1 MRNSCLS
8 LLKQGWF
15 GLPLFFLGLGSLAF
29 SQLETDT
36 KAKNLSASEI
46 ASAIG
51 SKIQKGEEL
60 ADSLL
65 KQINLSSLDQVS
77 ALQQKISSN
86 ELNKE
91 DKGVLTAQLDNLI
104 SRFKDRENSMKESI
118 TQTLE
123 RISSSEEIFA
133 DLNSNF
139 AGRLEETRPALLA
152 LSENLDGSLVELEAL
167 STMTSGLTKDFNYE
181 FASLDG
187 RAEQSLAQRLP
198 VPPSSSTK
206 AAPVTSVGRKISS
219 VIQAREAL
227 PLRHSGIIGKNV
239 ELTEPKD
246 FGNFSTLNETD
257 EDGMI
262 ARLRKELDDS
272 KNFQSELSADSAELK
287 SDLRKA
293 YREIVSLQTNLKESQ
308 LIINELENSKRS
320 LYKNAEGGPATVQSV
335 SKEINRLEREL
346 EQAREDLRQSRQSL
360 LLEQQRSN
368 AMISSITTELERTR
382 RELDYARQMAH
393 SNGANFE
400 RLAYL
405 ERELAQTKRALE
417 TSQLAPVE
425 EGTDEF
431 VNLQDEL
438 RKSLA
443 AIARMQI
450 ELSEKDQMEEELLR
464 LKSTMEQL
472 EEIPSRSAS
481 PTFVNKLLV
490 ELNAANSEI
499 ERLQKGNLSERQGL
513 SEDVTSLQDQL
524 QATQTELDLVRQEF
538 ADTKEDIAKREFEF
552 ATTIKKLEEEA
563 QMAESVLQQAAE
575 GKLPTVPF
583 VTEMEEDL
591 AASESR
597 IRLLSDQFA
606 NEQKRATEV
615 IEELSNELELAQ
627 ARNKQALDQLS
638 RRELELTN
646 KDQEVISLAQQKKDL
661 EEELEVVKVIAGQL
675 QDLNQVLENTKETQ
689 VVQSLTSDQIVDSLK
704 DDLNRAKI
712 ELVVALEDKEKMQDE
727 FSNRLNKLEMQLED
741 ARNEMFEEQEIFQET
756 TSESKILV
764 SELKAELEAARAE
777 IAQMKKT
784 GVSESVETKQAIVQ
798 LQEALGTI
806 RILQESLQEAEAA
819 NLEVDNL
826 RSELADNMARQL
838 AKFEE
843 IEDEKL
849 KLIEEIQNLETEIA
863 LLRNSNSGAQV
874 AQLKSSSD
882 LHAQL
887 EISNEEIAAL
897 RRRLSQSE
905 ELGMGSLVQMEDE
918 LAQLKNENDELRDAL
933 ELSENKNKNTI
944 EGLQNELV
952 AARSDLSGT
961 ASIEPDNFNTIQ
973 NLENEIAALQ
983 NENYEL
989 RDAID
994 SSSIQTQNTI
1004 ETLQNE
1010 LAAARNGLFER
1021 ENIEP
1026 LDVNK
1031 IRTLEDE
1038 ISLLENENSNLKD
1051 ALASNDY
1058 ETRIA
1063 DLEMQLATAR
1073 TALDN
1078 LNSRDVSSD
1087 EIVVLKSENSKLQNQ
1102 ISELQ
1107 RQAVDAQLPSSTSN
1121 ESALIEKAMDLEM
1134 KLEMALSKIENL
1146 ESSDDASNESKI
1158 TLLEEELSQANG
1170 TIEQLSDQ
1178 IDIMVSRQAEA
1189 ELEMAMLENVS
1200 QTSEP
1205 ASITSDEKAIFVEEI
1220 EQLRMELAAA
1230 KAEYANTSAKTPE
1243 MSEIQNELRQAVA
1256 NSFELQMELEQT
1268 QDRLEKMEEM
1278 ASLDPNQ
1285 EAIND
1290 ITQRANE
1297 AQARAQSR
1305 IDELADA
1312 LKNSEQ
1318 LRAETED
1325 LVTALEQRALSGN
1338 DISNDPRFVELQQE
1352 MLALQSDLISIQEMT
1367 DPRVKE
1373 LEEKLKV
1380 SRDEGN
1386 RLSGELQQI
1395 MSEFGGLKNSLN
1407 TLEDENRRLRD
1418 VSLANARNQ
1427 ASEVG
1432 EGLQNEINRLARE
1445 NANLQNQVSEK
1456 DSRIRGLRDELIQ
1469 ASAGVANDSSRNQ
1482 MLQLQM
1488 QLQNAEDASSQAKM
1502 ETQRLREELEFANRN
1517 FMSLQERLRSM
1528 ENNVVPNEPSI
1539 SSLQLDEVEE
1549 LKSQNLLLKEQ
1560 IATLSSVPNPDEFQN
1575 RIKDL
1580 NQRNLALTVELDQER
1595 IIIDDLKNE
1604 LSEAR
1609 SIRQEVL
1616 ERGKASKLKADLLN
1630 EELGDAK
1637 NRIQSLEKALVAAR
1651 EAIRVLQGGGNRGSM
1666 IQVSNPSN
1674 FSTNLSNPGNSS
1686 RSMGRGS
1693 YTNLRRG
1700 DLPEYSPTI
1709 PRNILSSSS
1718 TPVSIQ
1724 NDEGGS
1730 ANLQI
1735 QAKVQFLD
1743 NKIRPAGFT
1752 EFFLVDRDLSE
1763 ILSEEG
1769 IKPPSQ
1775 QGIQSH
1781 AEYWARSVQRG
1792 YQFPGIAAK
1801 IRNALA
1807 RSSLRR
1813 IKTNSLGVGN
1823 VDALSDGQYFI
1834 VGASTLGQVGVV
1846 WSKPVSLYNGDNI
1859 ISLDLKDAAWA
1870 Q

>member
-1 MRNSCLS
+1 MDNMRNSCLS

-36 KAKNLSASEI
+36 KAKNLSATEI

-65 KQINLSSLDQVS
+65 KQINLSSQDQVS
-77 ALQQKISSN
+77 ALQQKISSKD
-86 ELNKE
+86 LNKE

-167 STMTSGLTKDFNYE
+167 STMTSGLAKDFNYE

-257 EDGMI
+257 EDEMI

-320 LYKNAEGGPATVQSV
+320 LYKNSDGGPATAQSV

-405 ERELAQTKRALE
+405 ERELAQAKRALE

-425 EGTDEF
+425 EGTEEF
-431 VNLQDEL
+431 VNLQEEL
-438 RKSLA
+438 RKSLGE
-443 AIARMQI
+443 IARMQI
-450 ELSEKDQMEEELLR
+450 ELSEKDQMQEELLR

-472 EEIPSRSAS
+472 DENPSRSAS
-481 PTFVNKLLV
+481 PAFVNKLMV
-490 ELNAANSEI
+490 ELNAANAEI
-499 ERLQKGNLSERQGL
+499 ERLQKGNLAERQGL
-513 SEDVTSLQDQL
+513 SEDVITLQDQL
-524 QATQTELDLVRQEF
+524 QTTQTELDQVRREF

-575 GKLPTVPF
+575 GKLPVVPF

-615 IEELSNELELAQ
+615 IEELTNELELAQ

-675 QDLNQVLENTKETQ
+675 QDLNQVLEDTKETQ
-689 VVQSLTSDQIVDSLK
+689 VVQSQTSDQVVGSLK
-704 DDLNRAKI
+704 DELNRAKI
-712 ELVVALEDKEKMQDE
+712 ELVVALEEKEKMQDE
-727 FSNRLNKLEMQLED
+727 FSNRLNNLEMQLED

-764 SELKAELEAARAE
+764 SELKTELEAARAE

-784 GVSESVETKQAIVQ
+784 GVSESVETKQAVVQ

-826 RSELADNMARQL
+826 RSELADTMAGQL

-849 KLIEEIQNLETEIA
+849 KLTEEIQNLETEIA
-863 LLRNSNSGAQV
+863 LLRDSNSGAQV

-882 LHAQL
+882 LSTKL
-887 EISNEEIAAL
+887 EASNEEIAAL

-905 ELGMGSLVQMEDE
+905 ELGVGSLVLMEDE
-918 LAQLKNENDELRDAL
+918 LAQLKNENDELRAAL
-933 ELSENKNKNTI
+933 ALSETKNKNTI
-944 EGLQNELV
+944 EALQNELV
-952 AARSDLSGT
+952 AARNDLS
-961 ASIEPDNFNTIQ
+961 
-973 NLENEIAALQ
+973 EI
-983 NENYEL
+983 
-989 RDAID
+989 
-994 SSSIQTQNTI
+994 
-1004 ETLQNE
+1004 
-1010 LAAARNGLFER
+1010 

-1026 LDVNK
+1026 SDVNR
-1031 IRTLEDE
+1031 IVSLEDE
-1038 ISLLENENSNLKD
+1038 IASLKNENSNLQD

-1063 DLEMQLATAR
+1063 DLEVELATAK

-1078 LNSRDVSSD
+1078 LNSEDLSSD
-1087 EIVVLKSENSKLQNQ
+1087 EFLALKSQNSKLQNQ
-1102 ISELQ
+1102 ILELQ
-1107 RQAVDAQLPSSTSN
+1107 RQKQDPLQPPSEISN
-1121 ESALIEKAMDLEM
+1121 DSALLEKAMDLEM
-1134 KLEMALSKIENL
+1134 KLEMALSKIESL
-1146 ESSDDASNESKI
+1146 EGNEDTSNGPKI
-1158 TLLEEELSQANG
+1158 ALLEEELAQANG
-1170 TIEQLSDQ
+1170 TIDQLSSQ
-1178 IDIMVSRQAEA
+1178 IDNMVSKQAEA
-1189 ELEMAMLENVS
+1189 ELELAMLENVS
-1200 QTSEP
+1200 ESSDPTSM
-1205 ASITSDEKAIFVEEI
+1205 TSDEKALFVEEI
-1220 EQLRMELAAA
+1220 EQLRKELAAA
-1230 KAEYANTSAKTPE
+1230 KAEYANSSAKTPE
-1243 MSEIQNELRQAVA
+1243 MSDLQNELRQAVA
-1256 NSFELQMELEQT
+1256 DSFELQMELEQT

-1285 EAIND
+1285 EAIQE

-1305 IDELADA
+1305 IDELTDA

-1325 LVTALEQRALSGN
+1325 LVTALEQRAQQGN

-1407 TLEDENRRLRD
+1407 TLEDENRKLRD

-1427 ASEVG
+1427 ASEAG
-1432 EGLQNEINRLARE
+1432 EGMQTEINRLARE
-1445 NANLQNQVSEK
+1445 NANLQNQVTEK
-1456 DSRIRGLRDELIQ
+1456 DSRIRGLRDELVQ

-1517 FMSLQERLRSM
+1517 LMSLQERLRSM
-1528 ENNVVPNEPSI
+1528 ENNVATNEPSI
-1539 SSLQLDEVEE
+1539 SSLQLDEIEE
-1549 LKSQNLLLKEQ
+1549 LRSQNLLLKEQ
-1560 IATLSSVPNPDEFQN
+1560 IATLSSAPDPDEFQN

-1604 LSEAR
+1604 LTEAR

-1674 FSTNLSNPGNSS
+1674 FSTNLSNPDNRS
-1686 RSMGRGS
+1686 RSMGVPS
-1693 YTNLRRG
+1693 YRSPRRS
-1700 DLPEYSPTI
+1700 DLPEYAPAR
-1709 PRNILSSSS
+1709 PRNILPSTR

-1752 EFFLVDRDLSE
+1752 EFFLVDRDLSD

-1769 IKPPSQ
+1769 IKPPTQ

-1834 VGASTLGQVGVV
+1834 IGASTLGQVGVV
-1846 WSKPVSLYNGDNI
+1846 WSKPVSLNNGDNI